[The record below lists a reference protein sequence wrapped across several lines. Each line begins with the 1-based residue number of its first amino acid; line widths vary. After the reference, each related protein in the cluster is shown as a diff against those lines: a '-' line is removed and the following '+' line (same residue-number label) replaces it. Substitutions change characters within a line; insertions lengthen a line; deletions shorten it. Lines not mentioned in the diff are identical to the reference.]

1 MRVNKVYL
9 EASFISFIIHGMI
22 ILYLLGFFYFESQ
35 ERSVLSKPVNVNLV
49 FEEKVNKNNSN
60 PIIQKTQTQEIK
72 SSEPIIQNNTSEK
85 SISFDS
91 LIESV
96 SFEDLLKE
104 DDLISSESEQS
115 QVEMYSSLIIQTIQS
130 AWRKPMNIQDGLV
143 CDLRLTI
150 NNNGRVIKANLIRSS
165 GNIRF
170 DNSALKAVQRVE
182 TFNFFNKI
190 PLSIYSSNF
199 KNIVITFNPSWKNF
213 FY

>member
-9 EASFISFIIHGMI
+9 EASFISFVIHGMI

-60 PIIQKTQTQEIK
+60 PIVQKTQTQEIK

-91 LIESV
+91 LIESI

-190 PLSIYSSNF
+190 PLSVYSSNF
-199 KNIVITFNPSWKNF
+199 KNIVITFNPS
-213 FY
+213 

>member
-49 FEEKVNKNNSN
+49 FEEKVNKNNLN
-60 PIIQKTQTQEIK
+60 PIVQKTQTQEIK

-199 KNIVITFNPSWKNF
+199 KNIVITFNPS
-213 FY
+213 